1 MTPEKFRMTPGAGF
15 IFEVLARV
23 AKSNKV
29 PMGND

>member
-1 MTPEKFRMTPGAGF
+1 MTSGLRMTSGDGF